1 METALLKNKNFL
13 LLYFGR
19 LVSNFGNVFYN
30 FAIGWYILSFT
41 ESASASGFYIAFG
54 AIVYFILTPF
64 GGVLSDRWDRV
75 KIVYITDFIRG
86 ASIVLAGLV
95 IMFNG
100 TISVGNLSIDFSSET
115 FKLVILYM
123 TSFVISVNGAL
134 FAPAVTSLTPYIVG
148 KEQLQK
154 ANASLYAQNALVHIA
169 GTVAA
174 AALYAILGIG
184 WIFIINGVA
193 YIGSAISEKF
203 ITVKTKEESDTPL
216 TFKSMFVDMGKGF
229 GYLFNNRGLFVFALF
244 AVILNFFMAPL
255 YSIGL
260 PYLYNQVLQTDP
272 LFYSLIGA
280 VASVGTIIMSIIF
293 TLIKQRDKIYRFVI
307 IGLMVWLPLLTIQ
320 TLLIYLV
327 INHVISFAW
336 FFGLSIAISLI
347 DGMIGVFINTP
358 VGVAFQKYVP
368 KDMLGRVNSMLN
380 TIVAGLM
387 PIAIALGGI
396 FLEYRSVIEL
406 YMIGLVGFIIAGII
420 FLSSKSVK
428 QL

>member
-1 METALLKNKNFL
+1 
-13 LLYFGR
+13 
-19 LVSNFGNVFYN
+19 
-30 FAIGWYILSFT
+30 
-41 ESASASGFYIAFG
+41 
-54 AIVYFILTPF
+54 
-64 GGVLSDRWDRV
+64 
-75 KIVYITDFIRG
+75 
-86 ASIVLAGLV
+86 
-95 IMFNG
+95 
-100 TISVGNLSIDFSSET
+100 
-115 FKLVILYM
+115 
-123 TSFVISVNGAL
+123 
-134 FAPAVTSLTPYIVG
+134 
-148 KEQLQK
+148 
-154 ANASLYAQNALVHIA
+154 VHIA